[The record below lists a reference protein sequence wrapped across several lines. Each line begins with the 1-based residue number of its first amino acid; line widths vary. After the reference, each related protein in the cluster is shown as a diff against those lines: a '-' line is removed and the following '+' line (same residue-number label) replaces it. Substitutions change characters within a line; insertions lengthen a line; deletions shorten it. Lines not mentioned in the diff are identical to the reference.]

1 MGAARKKVRVARA
14 LTELPKVSA
23 AFASGQ
29 LSYSKARAMTR
40 VANTDN
46 EVYLL
51 MIAEHG
57 SASHV
62 KKMVCL
68 CCGVERNGERE
79 QARKEAREKGQAWHV
94 LRALHYFWDDG

>member
-1 MGAARKKVRVARA
+1 MGAAREKVRVARA

-62 KKMVCL
+62 KKNGLFML
-68 CCGVERNGERE
+68 RGRTQRRARTGTKGSEGERPGL
-79 QARKEAREKGQAWHV
+79 ACASRTTLFLG
-94 LRALHYFWDDG
+94 